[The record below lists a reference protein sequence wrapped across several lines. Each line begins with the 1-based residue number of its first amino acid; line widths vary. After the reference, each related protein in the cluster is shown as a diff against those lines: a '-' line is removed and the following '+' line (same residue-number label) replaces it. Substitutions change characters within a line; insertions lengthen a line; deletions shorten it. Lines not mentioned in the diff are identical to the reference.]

1 MQRKYIINLKNYGS
15 MPNVVLSQ
23 YDDKYNLIFEV
34 YDGNRPA
41 DRDAVQEHICGR
53 FDRE

>member
-23 YDDKYNLIFEV
+23 YDEGYTLDFDV
-34 YDGNRPA
+34 YDGYSPA
-41 DRDAVQEHICGR
+41 NLSGLTATFTTTSIA
-53 FDRE
+53 